1 MTGSNES
8 ILIVDDEEMIRLL
21 IFQKLSTQGYSCQT
35 AANAEEATKR
45 LRESPVALVLLDINM
60 PGKSGAVLLPEIVT
74 MYPDTVVIVVS
85 AISDAH
91 IAVQCI
97 RDGAYDYITKP
108 LDLNDL
114 VNNVNRALEHRQLI
128 IENRAYQLHL
138 EEMVA
143 ERTAE
148 LQQAMG
154 KLEASSL
161 DTIHRLATAAE
172 YRDEDTG
179 NHIKRMSLFCAAIAK
194 ELSLDTKEV
203 ENLLYA
209 SPMHDIGKIGIPD
222 RILLKRGALAPDE
235 WEVMKQHTVIG
246 GRILANSKTDFI
258 RLAEII
264 ALTHHEKWDGSGY
277 PKGLKGD
284 AIPMAGRIVAVADVF
299 DALISK
305 RPYKTAFP
313 IAKSLEII
321 KENRG
326 RHFDPVVTDAFLAI
340 EDSILSI
347 MTEYQ
352 DSEADADSKLL
363 PYMLQAAQQTG
374 ILEDA
379 RH

>member
-1 MTGSNES
+1 MTGRNES

-21 IFQKLSTQGYSCQT
+21 ISQKLSTQGFSLQT
-35 AANAEEATKR
+35 AANAEEATNR

-60 PGKSGAVLLPEIVT
+60 PGKSGAVLLPEIT
-74 MYPDTVVIVVS
+74 AMSPDTAVIMAT
-85 AISDAH
+85 AITDTH
-91 IAVQCI
+91 IAMQCI

-114 VNNVNRALEHRQLI
+114 VINVNRALEHRRLI

-138 EEMVA
+138 EEMVVA
-143 ERTAE
+143 RTTE
-148 LQQAMG
+148 LQQAMD

-194 ELSLDTKEV
+194 ELSLDTKDV
-203 ENLLYA
+203 ENILYA

-222 RILLKRGALAPDE
+222 RILLKRGTLTPDE

-246 GRILANSKTDFI
+246 GRILANSKADFI
-258 RLAEII
+258 RLGEII

-284 AIPMAGRIVAVADVF
+284 AIPVAGRIVAVADVF
-299 DALISK
+299 DALVSK
-305 RPYKTAFP
+305 RPYKKALP
-313 IAKSLEII
+313 IAKSLAII
-321 KENRG
+321 RGNRG
-326 RHFDPVVTDAFLAI
+326 RHFDPVVADAFLAI
-340 EDSILSI
+340 EDNILSI

-352 DSEADADSKLL
+352 DSEADADSKLPTCL
-363 PYMLQAAQQTG
+363 LQEAQHTG
-374 ILEDA
+374 ILADA
-379 RH
+379 RC